1 MNKGFAIKPNGNRPD
16 SSKRGQI
23 KAAINKQIK
32 DRVNQ
37 TPPPPLNL
45 KLTVK

>member
-1 MNKGFAIKPNGNRPD
+1 MNKGFAIKPKARPTWT
-16 SSKRGQI
+16 KRGQI